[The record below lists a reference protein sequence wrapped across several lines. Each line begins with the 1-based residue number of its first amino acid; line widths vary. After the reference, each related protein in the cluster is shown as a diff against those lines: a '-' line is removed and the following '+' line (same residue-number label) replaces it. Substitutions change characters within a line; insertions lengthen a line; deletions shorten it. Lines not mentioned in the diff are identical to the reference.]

1 MASELTLDEQK
12 AVAQLK
18 EAVAPEVEKHSCLRY
33 FVRNEHTYV
42 RFLRARQWN
51 LAKAIKMLQATLEW
65 RLSFKPHEL
74 TWDIVKTEAGTGKQQ
89 VYDWVDNAGRPIVM
103 MRPRKENTKDAD
115 KQINFLIYHLELA
128 STMADDSGVG
138 KMTWCLDFNG
148 YSLLNAPPLKMSL
161 HCNSILQNHYPERLG
176 MALCYHAPLLFTMTW
191 RAVSPFVDAVTK
203 AKIFFVNK
211 NPKEAEQMREKMP
224 LEKMDRCMGGDVE
237 DTFDLPSYEVRMLA
251 HDAVVKGLLQQ
262 ATDLHNSGG
271 GGGGGSL
278 VSSSGDSALLV
289 KQMEGLH
296 VLAEPLPASVK
307 A

>member
-65 RLSFKPHEL
+65 
-74 TWDIVKTEAGTGKQQ
+74 
-89 VYDWVDNAGRPIVM
+89 
-103 MRPRKENTKDAD
+103 KENTKDAD